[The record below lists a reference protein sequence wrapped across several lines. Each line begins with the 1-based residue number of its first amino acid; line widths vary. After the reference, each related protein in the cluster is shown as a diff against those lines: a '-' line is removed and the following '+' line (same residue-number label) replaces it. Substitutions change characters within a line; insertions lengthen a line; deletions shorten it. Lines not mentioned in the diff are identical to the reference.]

1 MCTDRNKDKKRKK
14 FVIKRGIKM
23 SAVLEKKYADLQK
36 RLNEITAKADTLK
49 TENGMIEL
57 DHNNEQHREWYL
69 KDKYRGK

>member
-57 DHNNEQHREWYL
+57 DHNNEQHREWHL